1 MWFQHWI
8 GKKSPR
14 REFRGLYSAEQ
25 LQQALRRE
33 RARADRFEQTLSLLS
48 LGVSSARTGRDTLV
62 EAAAVLRRR
71 LRLSDEAGWLD
82 RRHIG
87 VLMPNTPPW
96 GAWTLADELCLAF
109 RPCVPLPQ
117 CRVYSY
123 PSDWF
128 ATGEHSSVGAD
139 RGSEDEGRTAAMEP
153 LFFQGLPWWKR
164 AFDILAAGL
173 ALLAHVPILLGIAV
187 LIKLTSRGPVL
198 FRQTRVGLGGRP
210 FTIYKF
216 RTMFVDAERLKDRL
230 LELNERDGPVFKT

>member
-1 MWFQHWI
+1 MWFRHWI
-8 GKKSPR
+8 GKKSQG

-25 LQQALRRE
+25 FRQALRRE
-33 RARADRFEQTLSLLS
+33 RARADRFDQTLLLLS
-48 LGVSSARTGRDTLV
+48 LGVSSARTDRDTLV

-82 RRHIG
+82 RRHVG

-109 RPCVPLPQ
+109 RQGVPLPK

-128 ATGEHSSVGAD
+128 AAGEHSSVGAD
-139 RGSEDEGRTAAMEP
+139 RGSDDDGRIAAMEP

-164 AFDILAAGL
+164 AFDVVAAGA
-173 ALLAHVPILLGIAV
+173 ALLVHLPVLLVIAV
-187 LIKLTSRGPVL
+187 LVKSTSRGPVL

-210 FTIYKF
+210 FTMYKF
-216 RTMFVDAERLKDRL
+216 RTMFVDAERLKERL
-230 LELNERDGPVFKT
+230 WS